1 MATAK
6 GLAVAVKDDFLQ
18 MKALKLDFTLEKY
31 RQLCSALLASG
42 YSVCTVVQYLG
53 RTGLTGKTAVLR
65 HDVDRKPGNALKM
78 AMLEQSLGI
87 KSTYYFRMNKSV
99 FKRDMIK
106 TIAGMGH
113 EIGYRYEAL
122 DKARGNYEKAINVFE
137 QELAELR
144 KVAEV
149 KTICM
154 HGNPLTKWD
163 NRDLWARYDF
173 KSFGL
178 LGEAYISFSDI
189 LYLSDTGRTW
199 NPKRKV
205 KDWLPSERGS
215 NVNQAIS
222 GTITCT
228 DDLIQL
234 IREAQQQNIYLVAHP
249 ERWTD
254 SPIEWALYFA
264 QDLMI
269 NLLKSIKLFVESKV
283 REA

>member
-1 MATAK
+1 MSNLT
-6 GLAVAVKDDFLQ
+6 
-18 MKALKLDFTLEKY
+18 LDFTLDKY
-31 RQLCSALLASG
+31 RQLYTALLTSG
-42 YSVCTVVQYLG
+42 YSVCTIAQYLSE
-53 RTGLTGKTAVLR
+53 TNHSKTAVLR
-65 HDVDRKPGNALKM
+65 HDVDRKPGNALSM
-78 AMLEQSLGI
+78 ATLEQSLGI

-113 EIGYRYEAL
+113 EIGYHYEVL
-122 DKARGNYEKAINVFE
+122 DKARGNFEKAIHIFE

-163 NRDLWARYDF
+163 NRDLWFKYDF

-178 LGEAYISFSDI
+178 MGEAYLSFGSI
-189 LYLSDTGRTW
+189 TYLSDTGRTW

-205 KDWLPSERGS
+205 KDWLPSEHGS
-215 NVNQAIS
+215 NVNKAVAS
-222 GTITCT
+222 SITCT
-228 DDLIQL
+228 NDLIEL
-234 IREAQQQNIYLVAHP
+234 IGRGQPESIYLVVHP
-249 ERWTD
+249 ERWTNSRID
-254 SPIEWALYFA
+254 WALYFM

-269 NLLKSIKLFVESKV
+269 NLLKSVIVFGKGTVGKP
-283 REA
+283 